1 MRNSF
6 PTILSVT
13 LISFGVILTACSST
27 ESELTD
33 LVSKRWLTSYKNKV
47 TVESVKLL
55 DMREMNLGQKIIEAN
70 FESLI
75 NVTSPILTNCFT
87 ISATA
92 LCLPVFGRDKPV
104 VALGRYRIKTF
115 HQFTK
120 WKSGWI
126 M

>member
-6 PTILSVT
+6 PTILSVF
-13 LISFGVILTACSST
+13 LISFGLLLSACSST

-33 LVSKRWLTSYKNKV
+33 LVGKRWLRSYKNKV

-75 NVTSPILTNCFT
+75 NVTSPIVTQLFHHQ
-87 ISATA
+87 
-92 LCLPVFGRDKPV
+92 RD
-104 VALGRYRIKTF
+104 G
-115 HQFTK
+115 
-120 WKSGWI
+120 I
-126 M
+126 MFAGLWRG